1 MRVRLIAFSLVAF
14 ASAAAGFSISGAVGR
29 AGMGSLTM
37 QQSSI
42 SPAAMAVLGGVK
54 RTRVGYCGGTQ
65 SDPTYRKVCS
75 DKAFDDWAEVIQ
87 IDFAPEEI
95 SYSDVLSHFWKSHDA
110 SGAGGGKRQYMS
122 AIFAHGDEQGELAE
136 RMLAA
141 RPPQQ
146 RSVGDEQGELAERML
161 AARPKRVATVVE
173 PATDFYQAEAYHQK
187 WLLQRKGSLFKAL
200 KILSIE
206 GPEGL
211 IDSKAASLLNVLHQD
226 AAHGHLSAPET
237 MGALEELV
245 AAGELSEE
253 ALGNVRRRMQLG

>member
-1 MRVRLIAFSLVAF
+1 
-14 ASAAAGFSISGAVGR
+14 
-29 AGMGSLTM
+29 
-37 QQSSI
+37 
-42 SPAAMAVLGGVK
+42 MAVLGGVK

-141 RPPQQ
+141 RP
-146 RSVGDEQGELAERML
+146 
-161 AARPKRVATVVE
+161 KRVATVVE

-211 IDSKAASLLNVLHQD
+211 IDSKAASLLNVY
-226 AAHGHLSAPET
+226 AAGHLSAPET